1 MLTLFT
7 TAKAFEGRSNVI
19 QRNAIKS
26 WTLLHP
32 DVEVILFGDDAGA
45 AEAAKELGI
54 RHVLHLERTPQGT
67 KYLRSFFDVAQRI
80 ARHDVLCYINCDI
93 ILMPDFLGALRLLR
107 SSFDKFLM
115 VGRRWD
121 TDIDKPLPFDQPDW
135 ANQVQAFAMRNG
147 KQASGAWID
156 YFVFPKGLYLGQL
169 PGFVIGRV
177 FWDNWLVWKARCSG
191 AAVVDA
197 SEAIVAIHQN
207 HDYGYHPA
215 GAIGVWSDEQSM
227 RNLELAGGRWHLCT
241 IDDATHLLSPAG
253 LKPNPE
259 RRKQLVR
266 RFIRTLKE
274 NLWFGALAWSRPIRK
289 AIGLRK
295 KNRDALFA
303 RLRRL
308 VSR

>member
-1 MLTLFT
+1 MVTLFT
-7 TAKAFEGRSNVI
+7 TAKAFEGHSNVI

-80 ARHDVLCYINCDI
+80 AHHNVLCYINCDI
-93 ILMPDFLGALRLLR
+93 ILTHDFLDAIGRLRAVQ
-107 SSFDKFLM
+107 DKFLM

-135 ANQVQAFAMRNG
+135 ASLVRAFTMQNG
-147 KQASGAWID
+147 KQASGGWID
-156 YFVFPKGLYLGQL
+156 YFVFPKGLYLDQL

-207 HDYGYHPA
+207 HNYGYHPA
-215 GAIGVWSDEQSM
+215 GRTGIWSDELSM
-227 RNLELAGGRWHLCT
+227 RNLKLAGGRWHLCT
-241 IDDATHLLSPAG
+241 IDDATHQLGPSGIRL
-253 LKPNPE
+253 NP
-259 RRKQLVR
+259 RRNKQELR
-266 RFIRTLKE
+266 RVIRTTRDILWFGTLNWSRPFRKSMGLRKE
-274 NLWFGALAWSRPIRK
+274 NLNAVL
-289 AIGLRK
+289 
-295 KNRDALFA
+295 A
-303 RLRRL
+303 RLRGF